1 MTQDITS
8 SFVAS
13 HTHGVGDFIQ
23 HRRFFRVPD
32 HQRDFAWTEDEV
44 EEFINDVVGA
54 IKDSERDYF
63 LGLLVVVEPA
73 QLNGPWEILDGQ
85 QRLATTTMVYAAI
98 REWLMSAG
106 FQEDASQIQNAFIG
120 SRELGQTQLTPRLT
134 LNINNRT
141 TFRETV
147 VSTCNDAFLSSR
159 YDASPRYSS
168 KRRLIHAAITCRHSI
183 SQLALQAGD
192 EPEDQAESLFGLA
205 KYLRDQVK
213 IVVMNVASTANAYRI
228 FETLNDRG
236 LDLTVL
242 DLVKN
247 HLFGRSSERLSEV
260 QANWL
265 TMLANIS
272 GRQADDFLKVFWT
285 AKWGR
290 VQRGKLFEEWRTKYD
305 RLSPDQVVSLSAE
318 LDQAAD
324 RFSALEAPDHDIWN
338 EHSFACKKSIKI
350 LSILGSRQT
359 WPVMLAALESFNPRQ
374 MERLLQHLIV
384 LIVRYQTIGRR
395 RTGRLEIASARIAH
409 AISKGEVN
417 TPHKVWRGYSAIV
430 PGDEEFADDFARWTE
445 SKSVR
450 ARYVLAELEKAEYK
464 RDNQGEEPEESPVWE
479 ELTLEHI
486 LPKNPGS
493 EWSSETSSN
502 PVLTEEYI
510 HRLGNLCLLQ
520 EKPNRRASSR
530 AFFYKQKNIYAKSQ
544 LTLTLQIAE
553 LFCKW
558 DSSSIDGRQ
567 RELSKLALDAW
578 PLPPP

>member
-44 EEFINDVVGA
+44 EEFINDVVSA
-54 IKDSERDYF
+54 INDSERDYF

-98 REWLMSAG
+98 REWLVSADY
-106 FQEDASQIQNAFIG
+106 QDDASKIQNAFIG
-120 SRELGQTQLTPRLT
+120 SRELGETQLTPRLT

-147 VSTCNDAFLSSR
+147 VSPCNDAFLGSR

-168 KRRLIHAAITCRHSI
+168 KRRLIHAAITCRQRI
-183 SQLALQAGD
+183 AQLALQAGD
-192 EPEDQAESLFGLA
+192 EPKDQAEPLFELA
-205 KYLRDQVK
+205 RYLRDQVK

-260 QANWL
+260 QSNWL

-290 VQRGKLFEEWRTKYD
+290 IQRGKLFEEWRTKYD
-305 RLSPDQVVSLSAE
+305 RLNPDQVVSLSAE
-318 LDQAAD
+318 LDEAAD

-338 EHSFACKKSIKI
+338 EHSVACKKSIKV

-359 WPVMLAALESFNPRQ
+359 WPVMLAALDSFDARQ

-384 LIVRYQTIGRR
+384 VIVRFQTIGRR
-395 RTGRLEIASARIAH
+395 RTGRLEIASASIAH
-409 AISKGEVN
+409 AISKGQLN
-417 TPHKVWRGYSAIV
+417 TPHKVWRRYSAIV
-430 PGDEEFADDFARWTE
+430 PGDEEFAEDFARWTE

-450 ARYVLAELEKAEYK
+450 ARYILAELEKAEYK
-464 RDNQGEEPEESPVWE
+464 RDSNGQEPEESPVWE

-486 LPKNPGS
+486 LPKNPGN

-502 PVLTEEYI
+502 PELTEEYV

-520 EKPNRRASSR
+520 DKPNRRASSR
-530 AFFYKQKNIYAKSQ
+530 GFTYKQRHIYAKSQ
-544 LTLTLQIAE
+544 LTLTLQISQS
-553 LFCKW
+553 FCKW
-558 DSSSIDGRQ
+558 DSSSIDSRQ
-567 RELSKLALDAW
+567 QELSKLALEAW